1 MSRIRLTAVLVCL
14 MAPAVAGAADGG
26 VYLYLQPLSPEAARL
41 TFAITS
47 VSALTATGAEY
58 PLKVTLRRVA
68 PADGARQR
76 LLASGRLPTGSYT
89 GFAFTFGETTS
100 RDQPVRSSA
109 ARPATPVTLD
119 FTFTVAQRQ
128 APVVWLTLAYRAGD
142 AGQPGLTPTFTAY
155 TPSRPVADH
164 LGFVANSGSNT
175 ITVFDKN
182 LAQVVAVID
191 GCGDAAGIVLD
202 EPRRRMY
209 VACSADDEIQA
220 IDIATG
226 ELIERSRLSP
236 GDRPREL
243 ALTRDGKI
251 LASVNAG
258 SNSVSLFDTTSL
270 TRQERITVG
279 GGPAS
284 ILMDGAGRRAFVFNT
299 LSSSLSVIDIATRS
313 VVATVSTESSPLRG
327 RFNRRGDRLYVIHE
341 RSPYMTV
348 LDPQQLSVV
357 TRARLRV
364 GITAIAIDSVRDLIC
379 VGGRDA
385 GVDFFDPNALMP
397 LYSMRTKAGVSYLAI
412 DADNNSLYMSS
423 PDTQSVLVARLA
435 SRQVVSEIDVGDG
448 PSWIAVMGEK

>member
-1 MSRIRLTAVLVCL
+1 
-14 MAPAVAGAADGG
+14 
-26 VYLYLQPLSPEAARL
+26 VYLYLQPLTPDAARP

-47 VSALTATGAEY
+47 VSALTDTGAEY
-58 PLKVTLRRVA
+58 PLKVTLRRVGA
-68 PADGARQR
+68 ADGARQR
-76 LLASGRLPTGSYT
+76 LLASGRVPTGSYT
-89 GFAFTFGETTS
+89 GFAFTFGDATS
-100 RDQPVRSSA
+100 RD
-109 ARPATPVTLD
+109 RPAPASVALPAAPVTLD
-119 FTFTVAQRQ
+119 FAFTVAQRQ
-128 APVVWLTLAYRAGD
+128 APVVWLTLAYRDAE
-142 AGQPGLTPTFTAY
+142 AGQSGPMPTLTAY

-164 LGFVANSGSNT
+164 MGFVANSGSST
-175 ITVFDKN
+175 IAVFDKN
-182 LAQVVAVID
+182 LAQVMAVID

-209 VACSADDEIQA
+209 VACSGDDEIQA
-220 IDIATG
+220 IDVATG

-243 ALTRDGKI
+243 ALTPDGKT

-279 GGPAS
+279 DGPAS
-284 ILMDGAGRRAFVFNT
+284 ILMDDAGRRAFVFNT
-299 LSSSLSVIDIATRS
+299 LSSSLSVVDIATRS

-348 LDPQQLSVV
+348 LDPLQLSML

-364 GITAIAIDSVRDLIC
+364 GITAIAIDRVRDLIC

-385 GVDFFDPNALMP
+385 GVDFLDPNALMP

-423 PDTQSVLVARLA
+423 PETRSVFVARLA
-435 SRQVVSEIDVGDG
+435 SRQVVSEIDVGEG
-448 PSWIAVMGEK
+448 PGWIAVMGEK